1 MEYKRSYE
9 QLQEVYG
16 VQLRLAQYP
25 ILAPEIRKLMRRELF
40 ARGIITQRAFESEVT
55 QKAVVSQHREGLGD
69 PFGEEPA
76 AIWNARLAI
85 IRDQLTDFYFA
96 NNYPTDRLDQ
106 VIQRTLSASPS
117 LEEYPVTLRFN
128 PELAPIDL
136 LFDQGEAYE
145 ALPAEQLARVRH
157 HLREIIVV
165 LIKSMLSDQL
175 EFIGIAKEVFTVR
188 DLRDVRQRVIGRG
201 KIGGKAAGLL
211 LAHKI
216 LETVD
221 GQTREDA
228 GSEDP
233 VELHKHVVI
242 PDSYYIGAD
251 VFYDFLMINGFTH
264 YMNQKYRRSEEITAD
279 YPNLRKSYVEGRFPS
294 SIVEA
299 LRELLDGLGKTP
311 IIARS
316 SSLLEVHFGAAL
328 AGKYESVFCP
338 NQGTP
343 EENLAA
349 LLRAISQVY
358 ASTLSPD
365 ALLYRQQM
373 GLVDYDERMAVLI
386 QTVQGTRY
394 RNFVFP
400 AIAGVGYSRNP
411 FRWNPKIRRDDGFLR
426 LVSGFGTRAV
436 QRVARDYPRI
446 VALSH
451 PELRPY
457 VGATQIRKY
466 TQHFIDVLDLDDNKM
481 KSLPVRQ
488 VLGFDYP
495 GIRYLA
501 SLDKGDYISPI
512 FARVPPT
519 EKGGL
524 LLTFNQLVKDRHFI
538 KLMRAILSK
547 LERYHQW
554 PVDIE
559 FTVDVTPGY
568 PHATYDVHLLQCRP
582 QTSRK
587 EQQSVEIPD
596 AIPESDLILR
606 TTELV
611 PHGKVSDIRYVV
623 YVRPQDY
630 RRAPDTTV
638 KLEIARVIGR
648 LNRRLDGEIFILAG
662 PGRWGS
668 SDVDLGVKVTYAD
681 IYNTRMLIE
690 IAGADAGAGAEPSYG
705 THFFQDLVEAAI
717 YPLPVTLGKSGTV
730 LNAEFLDNAPNKL
743 PELLPQDADVSGYIH
758 VIDVPAVAQGRRL
771 EIIMN
776 NEQELAVGYLR
787 SPRYNEKR

>member
-1 MEYKRSYE
+1 MELKRSYE

-96 NNYPTDRLDQ
+96 NNYPADRLDQ

-233 VELHKHVVI
+233 VELHRHVVI

-279 YPNLRKSYVEGRFPS
+279 YPNLRKSYVEGRFPA

-436 QRVARDYPRI
+436 ERVARDYPRI

-457 VGATQIRKY
+457 VGAAQIRKY
-466 TQHFIDVLDLDDNKM
+466 TQHFIDVLDLDDDKM

-488 VLGFDYP
+488 VLGYDYP

-512 FARVPPT
+512 FARVPPN
-519 EKGGL
+519 EKGSV

-538 KLMRAILSK
+538 RLMRAILSK
-547 LERYHQW
+547 LERYHRW

-559 FTVDVTPGY
+559 FTVDVTTGY

-596 AIPESDLILR
+596 VIPKSDLILR

-648 LNRRLDGEIFILAG
+648 LNRRLDGETFILAG

-681 IYNTRMLIE
+681 IYNARVLIE
-690 IAGADAGAGAEPSYG
+690 LARAGAGVGAEPSYG

-730 LNAEFLDNAPNKL
+730 LNTEFLDNAPNKL
-743 PELLPQDADVSGYIH
+743 PELLPHDADASDYIH
-758 VIDVPAVAQGRRL
+758 VVDVPAVAQGRRL

-787 SPRYNEKR
+787 RPRYNEKR

>member
-1 MEYKRSYE
+1 MELKRSYE

-25 ILAPEIRKLMRRELF
+25 ILAPEIRELMRRELF
-40 ARGIITQRAFESEVT
+40 ARGIITRQAFESEVT
-55 QKAVVSQHREGLGD
+55 QKAVVSQHREGLAD
-69 PFGEEPA
+69 PFGEEPI
-76 AIWNARLAI
+76 AIWNERLAI

-145 ALPAEQLARVRH
+145 ALPAEQLDQVRH
-157 HLREIIVV
+157 HLREILVV

-188 DLRDVRQRVIGRG
+188 DLHDVRRRVIGRG

-211 LAHKI
+211 LARKI

-233 VELHKHVVI
+233 AEAHKHVVI

-279 YPNLRKSYVEGRFPS
+279 YPDLRQSYMAGRFPA

-299 LRELLDGLGKTP
+299 LSELLDGLGKTP

-394 RNFVFP
+394 RNFLFP

-436 QRVARDYPRI
+436 ERVARDYPRL

-457 VGATQIRKY
+457 VGAAQIRKY
-466 TQHFIDVLDLDDNKM
+466 TQHFVDVLDLDDNKM
-481 KSLPVRQ
+481 KSLPVHQ
-488 VLGFDYP
+488 VLGHDYP

-501 SLDKGDYISPI
+501 SLDKGDYISPV
-512 FARVPPT
+512 FARIQPA
-519 EKGGL
+519 EKGSV

-538 KLMRAILSK
+538 KLMRAILNK
-547 LERYHQW
+547 LERYHRW

-596 AIPESDLILR
+596 DIPKSDLILR

-611 PHGKVSDIRYVV
+611 PHGKVSGIRYVV

-638 KLEIARVIGR
+638 KLDIARVIGR
-648 LNRRLDGEIFILAG
+648 LNRRLAGETFILAG

-681 IYNTRMLIE
+681 IYNARVLIE
-690 IAGADAGAGAEPSYG
+690 LAGAGAGVGAEPSYG

-717 YPLPVTLGKSGTV
+717 YPLPVTLGQLGTV
-730 LNAEFLDNAPNKL
+730 LNTEFLDNARNKL
-743 PELLPQDADVSGYIH
+743 PELLPQDADAADYIH
-758 VIDVPAVAQGRRL
+758 VIDVPAAAQGRHL

-776 NEQELAVGYLR
+776 DEQELAIGYLKT
-787 SPRYNEKR
+787 PRYNE